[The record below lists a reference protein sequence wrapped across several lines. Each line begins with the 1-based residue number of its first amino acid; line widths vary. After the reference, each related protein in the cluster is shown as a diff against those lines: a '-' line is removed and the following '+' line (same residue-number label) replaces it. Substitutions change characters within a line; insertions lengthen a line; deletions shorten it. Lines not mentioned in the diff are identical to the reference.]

1 MGYVRLI
8 CCLAAVFL
16 MSSVSHANNFHCAL
30 NIQKRDWNN
39 SPGGSASA
47 YIEAIDNWCETGD
60 HIYARR
66 LYTDELGYLA
76 VAVCNAKFDIT
87 TISLDDTYSSLIC
100 IKSSLKE
107 DRLE

>member
-66 LYTDELGYLA
+66 LYTNELGYLA
-76 VAVCNAKFDIT
+76 VAVCDASFDIT
-87 TISLDDTYSSLIC
+87 IVNLDDIHSLPRIH
-100 IKSSLKE
+100 
-107 DRLE
+107 